1 MGIHEMG
8 SSKRQCWA
16 CFTHSGCVIRSW
28 YAAKY
33 ALLVRILALVLGQ
46 FARWFALRF
55 ATLYALTFRAN
66 LGGLPVE
73 KC

>member
-1 MGIHEMG
+1 MEGLRSASRTIVTQSE
-8 SSKRQCWA
+8 
-16 CFTHSGCVIRSW
+16 CVTLPR
-28 YAAKY
+28 YVARY

-46 FARWFALRF
+46 FARRF
-55 ATLYALTFRAN
+55 ATPYARTFRAN